1 MESPGNFLRSPRQA
15 GGRRHDY
22 GFHGDSGQ
30 SGANGSTNR
39 NTSKFTSA
47 TTYSPIS
54 WGWSRP
60 SNYACVVEDLLVG
73 AGAKE
78 PACAGNAV
86 GSDGVARADGFKC
99 VVGDR
104 REGN

>member
-15 GGRRHDY
+15 RGRRHDY

-30 SGANGSTNR
+30 SGA
-39 NTSKFTSA
+39 TSA

-99 VVGDR
+99 VVGNR
-104 REGN
+104 RERN